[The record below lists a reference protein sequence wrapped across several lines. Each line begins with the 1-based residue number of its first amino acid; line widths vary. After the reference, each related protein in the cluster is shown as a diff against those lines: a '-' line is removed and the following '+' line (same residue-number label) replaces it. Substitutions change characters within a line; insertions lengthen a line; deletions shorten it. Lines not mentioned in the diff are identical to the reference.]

1 MGSCTPLI
9 WVSRSVL
16 FPQDTTKK
24 NVKNITK
31 VLKHRYTFLDL
42 PSVMELN

>member
-1 MGSCTPLI
+1 MGCTPLI
-9 WVSRSVL
+9 WVIRSVL
-16 FPQDTTKK
+16 FPQDTTK